1 MQILD
6 WKGQKIGDRF
16 TMVFRQKVNDVY
28 TNFTGVTFR
37 FQIRDTAGTLLT
49 DATIANGKIVLS
61 TTTVTNDT
69 VTIVIPASETVDFA
83 RGSHRYELENLSAEK
98 TLIGGKINFVN
109 QFSYPT

>member
-1 MQILD
+1 MQVLD
-6 WKGQKIGDRF
+6 WKGIKIGDKF

-28 TNFTGVTFR
+28 TNFTGNTFR
-37 FQIRDTAGTLLT
+37 FQIRTNDGTLLT

-69 VTIVIPASETVDFA
+69 VTITIPGSETEAFE
-83 RGSHRYELENLSAEK
+83 RGSYRYELENLTVEK
-98 TLIGGKINFVN
+98 TLIGGKINFLT